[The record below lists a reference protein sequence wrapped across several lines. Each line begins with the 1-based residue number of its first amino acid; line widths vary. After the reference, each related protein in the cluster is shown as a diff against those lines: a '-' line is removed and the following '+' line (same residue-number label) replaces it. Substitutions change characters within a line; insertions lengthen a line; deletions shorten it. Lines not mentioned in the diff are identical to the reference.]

1 VGQRRV
7 HHNEMRYEYDL
18 YFEGQSE
25 AWRHFFLLKVETQLL
40 SKKHKF
46 TFIAWDDLS
55 SEAEKFRRSV
65 YDVMISYRSKDG
77 AFVDLLQAYLQK
89 CGILCW
95 RDRRMEV
102 GSNWS
107 EDITFAVRNSGCVV
121 SMLSEPYIA
130 SSLCTKEV
138 RMGRAVNRVVL
149 PVILP
154 QTENKNPKL
163 VSEHYKGE
171 GPPHTLSAELRE
183 VTLIDFRGL
192 SGGTDPT
199 NLESFESKYA
209 VPLQNLLAQVRN
221 IQRENVVWNVSGYW
235 SLLVSRTSSTGIPDI
250 KDSQECTLF
259 LIHKKN
265 VISGYALFWKQGKAL
280 PIDPVGSSVTG
291 SMINVIFRSKG
302 LKYDVRAQLSMQG
315 DSFQGLI
322 FSNHTHDSRGTC
334 SGNKLPYHPSYQ
346 NRRIFTDE
354 DWVEDVLS
362 CFYSTILCGDYH
374 SYKMLWRHDLDPHK
388 SNMLTLEKFAVL
400 SNELRS
406 NYGYFA
412 FATFLKVDRNIV
424 TSTKYEF
431 EAFFNLKRGLKGR
444 FSFDIKHKI
453 TSADEG
459 DEEQNK
465 PHEKKGFF
473 SNIASSVANSSI
485 VRNAEDR
492 MSSGLDEMKKLLD
505 EFEDLKEFIFTG
517 ASIELASEDKDKIT
531 LVQLNIAP
539 PSKEIFLEAPT
550 RVQEKPTIA
559 GSTKETLSSL
569 KTSMVGMISK
579 NEKEASPAPAPQAA
593 PARVEEK
600 PKEDKMGALKD
611 KMSGLKDKM
620 PKFGFGKK
628 S

>member
-1 VGQRRV
+1 V
-7 HHNEMRYEYDL
+7 HLYEYDL

-25 AWRHFFLLKVETQLL
+25 AWRHFFLLKAETQLL

-46 TFIAWDDLS
+46 TFIAWDDLN

-138 RMGRAVNRVVL
+138 RMARAVNRVVL

-154 QTENKNPKL
+154 QTENKTPKL
-163 VSEHYKGE
+163 VSDHYKGE
-171 GPPHTLSAELRE
+171 GPPHALSAELRE

-192 SGGTDPT
+192 NGGTDPT
-199 NLESFESKYA
+199 NLESFESKYS

-221 IQRENVVWNVSGYW
+221 IQRENVVWNISGYW
-235 SLLVSRTSSTGIPDI
+235 SLIVSRTSPTGIPDI
-250 KDSQECTLF
+250 KDPQECTLF
-259 LIHKKN
+259 FIHKKN

-280 PIDPVGSSVTG
+280 AVDPVGSSVTG
-291 SMINVIFRSKG
+291 SMINIVFKSKG
-302 LKYDVRAQLSMQG
+302 LKYDIRAQLSMQG
-315 DSFQGLI
+315 NSFQGLI
-322 FSNHTHDSRGTC
+322 FSNHTTDSRGIC
-334 SGNKLPYHPSYQ
+334 SANKLPYHPSYQ
-346 NRRIFTDE
+346 NRKIFTNE
-354 DWVEDVLS
+354 DWAEDVLS
-362 CFYSTILCGDYH
+362 CFYNTILCGDYN

-388 SNMLTLEKFAVL
+388 SNMLTLEKFTAL

-406 NYGYFA
+406 IYGYFA
-412 FATFLKVDRNIV
+412 FVHFLKVDSNIV
-424 TSTKYEF
+424 LSTKYEF
-431 EAFFNLKRGLKGR
+431 EAFFNLKRGLKCR

-459 DEEQNK
+459 DVENK
-465 PHEKKGFF
+465 PHEKKGFL
-473 SNIASSVANSSI
+473 SNITATVTNAAI
-485 VRNAEDR
+485 VRNTADR
-492 MSSGLDEMKKLLD
+492 VSNMKDEMVKLLD
-505 EFEDLKEFIFTG
+505 EFEELKEFIF
-517 ASIELASEDKDKIT
+517 SSSVELASEDEHKIA
-531 LVQLNIAP
+531 LVQLNISP
-539 PSKEIFLEAPT
+539 PSKEIFLEVPT
-550 RVQEKPTIA
+550 HMQKEKVSIT
-559 GSTKETLSSL
+559 GSLVDVPKQTLGNIHSSMGNIHS
-569 KTSMVGMISK
+569 SMGNIQSSMKNMLSK
-579 NEKEASPAPAPQAA
+579 NEKEPSPAPQAT
-593 PARVEEK
+593 PAHG
-600 PKEDKMGALKD
+600 DKKSAL
-611 KMSGLKDKM
+611 SGLTDKI

-628 S
+628 N